1 MLVTETLRLI
11 GLAAGAALYVLL
23 AGLVVQRRK
32 WWVLAALGGA
42 AAWYAAGAAG
52 LFWKAATGLTV
63 VGWREALQGLA
74 VTGAVGAAAG
84 AVASLVLA
92 RRVTGP
98 SRQFRRALAA
108 SLAAPAVAS
117 AVAGP
122 ESAALVFAGLA
133 PGLVLARF
141 VYRYNVLGLR
151 MSPRLLFAVRLGVVF
166 AFYLL
171 LVKRA
176 TDILEDEFDAFRQ
189 LVELALIFAATLV
202 WVPLYGWMTRFLSQ
216 RTQLYADFSK
226 RAIEEA
232 ARILDLGE
240 RVQFLAAQVRR
251 TFGLHRVW
259 LITGEVFAG
268 EGAEAAREELEKLA
282 ADAALGRIEVL
293 HAGDHPRLARLGF
306 GYLFPLWYEDRLNG
320 LLLAD
325 CSPRMYLDENEAVL
339 LGLSRQI
346 SHSIET
352 CRLVDDK
359 IRLETTLVQQE
370 HLAGLG
376 KVAATIAHEIKNPLS
391 SIKTLVQL
399 MGEDPAMEQQY
410 GRDLKYVVAE
420 IDRLNRS
427 VQQLLTFS
435 RPAPEAEGEVDVSEL
450 LEATAGV
457 LAREYEAAQIRIER
471 RIEPRLRLLRGSPE
485 MIKQVVLNLALNAV
499 QASRAGG
506 AVTLEAGPGAAGRV
520 RIAVS
525 DQGPGIPADLREK
538 IFEPFYTTKQKGT
551 GLGLSIVRKNVRQ
564 MGGEIRVESP
574 VENGGGTRFE
584 VTLPVE

>member
-23 AGLVVQRRK
+23 AGLGVRRRN
-32 WWVLAALGGA
+32 WWVMAALSLASGWCG
-42 AAWYAAGAAG
+42 AGAAG
-52 LFWKAATGLTV
+52 LFLKAATGLPV
-63 VGWREALQGLA
+63 DAWMRMLRGMAVAGSGLA
-74 VTGAVGAAAG
+74 AVGAVWNL
-84 AVASLVLA
+84 AVA
-92 RRVTGP
+92 RRVEGH
-98 SRQFRRALAA
+98 SRRFRIALAV
-108 SLAAPAVAS
+108 SLAVLPLTGAA
-117 AVAGP
+117 AGP
-122 ESAALVFAGLA
+122 ESATFVFAALL
-133 PGLVLARF
+133 PGSVLAWF

-151 MSPRLLFAVRLGVVF
+151 ISPQLMFAVRLGVVF
-166 AFYLL
+166 AVYLL

-176 TDILEDEFDAFRQ
+176 ADILEDEFDAFRQ
-189 LVELALIFAATLV
+189 LVELALIAAATLV
-202 WVPLYGWMTRFLSQ
+202 WLPLYGWMTRFLSQ
-216 RTQLYADFSK
+216 RTQVYADFSK
-226 RAIEEA
+226 RLIEEA
-232 ARILDLGE
+232 ARILDLQD
-240 RVQFLAAQVRR
+240 RIRFLAEEVGR

-259 LITGEVFAG
+259 LVTNEVWVGA
-268 EGAEAAREELEKLA
+268 GAEAAREELKKLA
-282 ADAALGRIEVL
+282 AEAERERVEVM
-293 HAGDHPRLARLGF
+293 HADDYPGLARLGF
-306 GYLFPLWYEDRLNG
+306 GYLFPLWYKDRRNG

-325 CSPRMYLDENEAVL
+325 CSPRSYLDENEAIL

-352 CRLVDDK
+352 GRLVDDK
-359 IRLETTLVQQE
+359 IRLERTLVQQE

-399 MGEDPAMEQQY
+399 MGEDPEMEKQY

-427 VQQLLTFS
+427 VQQLLSFS
-435 RPAPEAEGEVDVSEL
+435 RPAPETEGEVDVSEL

-485 MIKQVVLNLALNAV
+485 LIKQVVLNLALNAV

-506 AVTLEAGPGAAGRV
+506 TVTLEAGLGAEGQV

-525 DQGPGIPADLREK
+525 DQGPGIPAGLREK

-564 MGGEIRVESP
+564 MGGELRVESP
-574 VENGGGTRFE
+574 VENGCGTRFE
-584 VTLPVE
+584 VIIPVG

>member
-23 AGLVVQRRK
+23 TGLGVRRRN
-32 WWVLAALGGA
+32 WWVIAVLSLAAGWCGAGA
-42 AAWYAAGAAG
+42 AA
-52 LFWKAATGLTV
+52 LFLKAATGLPV
-63 VGWREALQGLA
+63 DAWMRMLRGMA
-74 VTGAVGAAAG
+74 VSGSNTAAVGAVWNLAAARRLEG
-84 AVASLVLA
+84 HSRRFRIALAVSLVVLPL
-92 RRVTGP
+92 T
-98 SRQFRRALAA
+98 AA
-108 SLAAPAVAS
+108 A
-117 AVAGP
+117 AGP
-122 ESAALVFAGLA
+122 ESATFVFAALL
-133 PGLVLARF
+133 PGLVLAWF

-151 MSPRLLFAVRLGVVF
+151 ISPQLMFAVRLGVVF
-166 AFYLL
+166 ALYLL

-176 TDILEDEFDAFRQ
+176 ADILEDEFGAFRQ
-189 LVELALIFAATLV
+189 LVELALIAAATLV
-202 WVPLYGWMTRFLSQ
+202 WLPLYGWMTRFLSQ

-226 RAIEEA
+226 RLIEEA
-232 ARILDLGE
+232 ARILDLQD
-240 RVQFLAAQVRR
+240 RIRFLAEEVGR

-259 LITGEVFAG
+259 LVTNEVWVG
-268 EGAEAAREELEKLA
+268 EGAEAAREELKNLA
-282 ADAALGRIEVL
+282 AEAERERVEVM
-293 HAGDHPRLARLGF
+293 HADDYPGLARLGF
-306 GYLFPLWYEDRLNG
+306 GYLFPLWYKDRRNG

-325 CSPRMYLDENEAVL
+325 CSPRTYLDENEAIL

-352 CRLVDDK
+352 GRLVDDK
-359 IRLETTLVQQE
+359 IRLERTLVQQE

-450 LEATAGV
+450 LEAIAGV
-457 LAREYEAAQIRIER
+457 LAREYESAQIRIER

-485 MIKQVVLNLALNAV
+485 MIKQVVLNLALNAA

-506 AVTLEAGPGAAGRV
+506 AVTLEAGPGAAGQV
-520 RIAVS
+520 RIAIS

-584 VTLPVE
+584 VSLPVE